1 MSDYDETRTEEFE
14 DGGAI
19 VTRTTV
25 TTTRTTGGS
34 GDELFDDSEY
44 GGQPVGDMKRSDSSS
59 SSDRDTAK
67 PTAGGKK
74 LSGSKFSKFE
84 KPSDENNETGN
95 KAKASKRLDT
105 SRFAKFNQN
114 QDASQK
120 KPILPNYRKRD
131 VKKTMP
137 MQQEKPSNENNCHT
151 CGKRV
156 YPMEKLAA
164 DRLIF
169 HKICFKCSVCKT
181 TLRVGSFS
189 ALNNKMYCKAH
200 FTQLFKLKGNYKDG
214 FADATPAPKA
224 AVNSDKEEFEVYI
237 VEDDDDTDI
246 PQFDDELTTTDY
258 EGQLV
263 TDSPQFDDE
272 LTASNY
278 EGQLVTDTS
287 DTQQIDDLTA
297 TDYDSP
303 TDQLSE
309 DMTHRASNNDTKYNH
324 EVENVEEYTGLRSI
338 KDKLEGEK
346 EKVEIKKNGFGAE
359 ERLESGQVAENEPLL
374 RSDVAREDMEKEEP
388 RMLYGGMKSAR
399 DRFESQEAN
408 ESEVKKSYKDYQNE
422 IKQLTARNDYEEE
435 EGPAQI
441 FESKPEVRD
450 DVARESDKPTPT
462 PGLTGGLKSLKDR
475 FEKGEVQTTRTTP
488 KPIEI
493 PRAEPPAEVDDE
505 EDGRSSPEQKEE
517 IRPPFGVA
525 KSLRARWESGQV
537 SNAEKK
543 ERTKIDIPTR
553 LTDDEEE
560 VSSTGEVVENNPTP
574 RDDVIRESDQKE
586 EVFSSNTRKLR
597 SMWETGEVQTSQ
609 RPVKPKIEI
618 PVRSLEDDDEEDSG
632 HIAENQPV
640 RRDDVVRSDDTP
652 SENIVFSSARSLK
665 DRWEK
670 GEVESVANIQKEKV
684 EIPVRDSDDYESEG
698 DQVYESK
705 PVQRDDVVRESD
717 EVRGAVL
724 STNAK
729 SLRDKWERGDVDH
742 IEIKKERIEIPHS
755 SDENYE
761 GDESGQ
767 MSENE
772 PEYRPDLARESD
784 SSDST
789 PVTASAKSLKDRW
802 EAGDVT
808 HAEFKSEKIEMTPKL
823 LEDYEG
829 YVDDGQTTENE
840 PTQREDLAR
849 ETVESPEPVKLSV
862 SASAMRN
869 KWEAGEI
876 EHADFQSEKIQLQP
890 KSFIHGDDSN
900 DEEEETA
907 NDYAEEV
914 VEQEKVVPSSSD
926 EEEADKRLSVEL
938 NVSDDRDE
946 SSPELSVSP
955 QKDSKVDEFEDF
967 YQFSSRQPE
976 PSNEDEDS
984 SPLSDTAVKN
994 VPVYENV
1001 DFMSSPDS
1009 EEPSSS
1015 PDKAQL
1021 LIDWS
1026 GDDCG
1031 EKQPDES
1038 MEGDLLGGEFTITT
1052 SNHNETPTTN
1062 DLLDL

>member
-224 AVNSDKEEFEVYI
+224 AVNSDK
-237 VEDDDDTDI
+237 
-246 PQFDDELTTTDY
+246 
-258 EGQLV
+258 
-263 TDSPQFDDE
+263 
-272 LTASNY
+272 
-278 EGQLVTDTS
+278 
-287 DTQQIDDLTA
+287 
-297 TDYDSP
+297 DSP